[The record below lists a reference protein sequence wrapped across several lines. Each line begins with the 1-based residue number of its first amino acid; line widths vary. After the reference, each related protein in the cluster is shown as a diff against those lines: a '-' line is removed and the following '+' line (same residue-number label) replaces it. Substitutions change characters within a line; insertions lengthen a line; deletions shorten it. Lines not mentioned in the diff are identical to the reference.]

1 MTNEERKKYFT
12 YYNGEDSYHSEWAG
26 KAEGLIWAGERV
38 VEENWERI
46 KSGEWDKSF
55 GYDPRP
61 IEETIE
67 DIIIGVA
74 QKFSPWDWEEVVT
87 LYESIKAQ

>member
-1 MTNEERKKYFT
+1 MTNEERKKYFK
-12 YYNGEDSYHSEWAG
+12 YYRGEESCPDSWRG
-26 KAEGLIWAGERV
+26 KTEGNIWCGERV

-74 QKFSPWDWEEVVT
+74 QKFAPWDWEEVAA